1 MGKLDQQTARRILAF
16 LHSRVA
22 TLDDPRSIGEAL
34 KGSKLGE
41 FWKYRIGNYRVI
53 ARIEDAAL
61 RVEASG
67 GSGAFFLSHIVFVLC
82 NVTKWVAVRWQ
93 KRKRGWSNRGYP
105 GLRAGSGFWATKEV
119 MTAIVT
125 PYYSTS

>member
-1 MGKLDQQTARRILAF
+1 MKKIKLAWPGLNHLLTLRYGPTGDSAPLRCGSRR

-41 FWKYRIGNYRVI
+41 FWKYRIGDYRVI

-61 RVEASG
+61 RVLVVRV
-67 GSGAFFLSHIVFVLC
+67 GSRDKVY
-82 NVTKWVAVRWQ
+82 R
-93 KRKRGWSNRGYP
+93 
-105 GLRAGSGFWATKEV
+105 
-119 MTAIVT
+119 
-125 PYYSTS
+125 